1 MKFPCGRLALVC
13 AACSIFT
20 ASAMAQGSA
29 SEVRQFLEQR
39 DLQIKAAIES
49 LETEDSSESRER
61 AAKLIN
67 ERIDFAEMGRLAL
80 GPHFVDLSAADQ
92 ERFVSTFAAIV
103 RSQAL
108 SDLSVYRASVT
119 FDSVRVTGPT
129 AFVRTRANVS
139 GTTLE
144 VDYLLHR
151 QEDDWWL
158 YDIVIDGVG
167 TVDGYSVSFRSYIRK
182 RGFERFMQSLENRL
196 SRLGQQP

>member
-1 MKFPCGRLALVC
+1 MVAAALV
-13 AACSIFT
+13 AG
-20 ASAMAQGSA
+20 SAMAQDSA
-29 SEVRQFLEQR
+29 REVRQFLEQR
-39 DLQIKAAIES
+39 DRDIKAAVGS
-49 LETEDSSESRER
+49 LEAEDSGVNRQR
-61 AAKLIN
+61 AAGLIN

-80 GPHFVDLSAADQ
+80 GPHYEDLSATDR

-108 SDLSVYRASVT
+108 SDISIYRARVT
-119 FDSVRVTGPT
+119 YDSVRVTGAK
-129 AFVRTRANVS
+129 AFVQTRALVN
-139 GTTLE
+139 GTTLG

-151 QEDDWWL
+151 KEDGWWL

-196 SRLGQQP
+196 SRTGQ